1 MNKMQLVE
9 EVMKSTGTSRAQAER
24 TINAVIAAIKKGV
37 KKDKKVQIVGFGTFS
52 VRTRKKR
59 QGRNPRT
66 GETIDIPASKTV
78 AFKAGKS
85 LKDEL

>member
-9 EVMKSTGTSRAQAER
+9 EVMKSLETSRTQAER
-24 TINAVIAAIKKGV
+24 NVNAVIAAVRKGL

-59 QGRNPRT
+59 TGRNPRT
-66 GETIDIPASKTV
+66 GEMITIQASKTV
-78 AFKAGKS
+78 SFKAGKS